1 MIVRIGKK
9 GHLIG
14 GERGLYRYEFAAE
27 SRKIFEFVFSNL
39 PEA

>member
-14 GERGLYRYEFAAE
+14 GEKGLYRYELAAE
-27 SRKIFEFVFSNL
+27 PRKIFEFIFSNL
-39 PEA
+39 SEA